1 MSNYKIIEDLVL
13 FYVKEN
19 YKNYL
24 KENNI
29 TTIPDNQIESA
40 VNKIYTERKSH
51 LEGFLKKSLKQIMGN
66 DYIGDTS
73 VLNICREIFSD
84 EELCINRIIKEVI
97 IFQKNK

>member
-1 MSNYKIIEDLVL
+1 MTVI
-13 FYVKEN
+13 
-19 YKNYL
+19 
-24 KENNI
+24 
-29 TTIPDNQIESA
+29 
-40 VNKIYTERKSH
+40 SH
-51 LEGFLKKSLKQIMGN
+51 ISTKSLKQIMGN